1 MCVRHVCDLCVWPE
15 LLHVAAELEFF
26 IPRMCEQAGIDGC
39 EGAEEGRVRGVD
51 REPELRHAFTPLEEV
66 APVAADRGEEN
77 AAGPHPKD
85 GRNVLDQRIHAPA
98 QACLRVEAEELLD
111 RARVDRDRGP
121 ELVRREGNEEMDRQ
135 HGGTDPRSKLRASLD
150 PAARLVVQ
158 AVDADERATRPSDRR
173 LGRYGQL
180 MEVYTY
186 ITHCLN
192 GTVDGV
198 LVRNVLRHQ
207 RDLDPPPVGAV
218 EPLGELFSLG
228 SRFKERYR
236 VHCSRF
242 GSDRVIPGR
251 VACCLSQST

>member
-1 MCVRHVCDLCVWPE
+1 
-15 LLHVAAELEFF
+15 
-26 IPRMCEQAGIDGC
+26 
-39 EGAEEGRVRGVD
+39 VRGVD
-51 REPELRHAFTPLEEV
+51 REPELRHEFTPLEEV

-85 GRNVLDQRIHAPA
+85 GRNVLDQRIYAPA

-198 LVRNVLRHQ
+198 IVGHVGRHQGDLNAAPVAAVETVRQLVRHWGCLQQRH
-207 RDLDPPPVGAV
+207 RARRVRLH
-218 EPLGELFSLG
+218 SLVVP
-228 SRFKERYR
+228 F
-236 VHCSRF
+236 
-242 GSDRVIPGR
+242 RVIRGR
-251 VACCLSQST
+251 VACW